1 MIRFC
6 LTLKVVFGLALRQT
20 VGFATS
26 LLKFLGMNVPVPD
39 FGTLCRRQNKLAV
52 VGLTGKRLAFPP
64 LTRSGLEV
72 PGRQFVDPVDLVV
85 GDAGE
90 DVGQPDLRIDAIE
103 LGGLDQGVGDR
114 GGFAAAF

>member
-39 FGTLCRRQNKLAV
+39 FSTLLSKDGFHRALYTCAAEV
-52 VGLTGKRLAFPP
+52 VMKINNHTALSFP
-64 LTRSGLEV
+64 RSLQVFEV
-72 PGRQFVDPVDLVV
+72 SPFDHYNIQYSV
-85 GDAGE
+85 
-90 DVGQPDLRIDAIE
+90 
-103 LGGLDQGVGDR
+103 
-114 GGFAAAF
+114 